1 MTNYDNLVN
10 VIGNLEELVTAVSN
24 FVEYIDSPD
33 IGWGGVPEV
42 PEMQE
47 LRSALAKVKNS
58 ATT

>member
-1 MTNYDNLVN
+1 MT
-10 VIGNLEELVTAVSN
+10 IMGNLEELVTAVSN

-47 LRSALAKVKNS
+47 LRSALAKMKND
-58 ATT
+58 